1 MKQPQ
6 TYTVTFEHVEPEVYP
21 LEFEGVHLLLTGN
34 LAFFMR
40 GFTWMVNEEYAV
52 RNLEPWIRVEKNKR
66 LAQIEANRREF
77 EASAAKRNA
86 SLQR

>member
-1 MKQPQ
+1 MKPQ

-21 LEFEGVHLLLTGN
+21 IDFEGVHLLLTGN

-40 GFTWMVNEEYAV
+40 GFTWMAGEEYAV
-52 RNLEPWIRVEKNKR
+52 RNLEPWLRVEKQKR
-66 LAQIEANRREF
+66 LAQIEANRRML

-86 SLQR
+86 SLSR